1 MDKFNRNRLTFINFG
16 LIFEKALHLKA
27 VKTLTVNFFKIKSSY
42 SNLIAVRL
50 IKKNKSKFMNFDRL
64 KEKLEIL
71 ADAAKYDVSCSS
83 SGGSRKNKNGGLGDS
98 SASGICHTYTED
110 GRCVS
115 LLKILL
121 TNHCIYDCAY
131 CVSRSSNDIKRAA
144 FTVEEVVDLTINFYR
159 RNYIEGLFLSS
170 GIFKNADTTMERLVR
185 VAKKLRLEENFN
197 GYIHLK
203 SIPGA
208 SDELMQEAALYADR
222 LSINLEIPT
231 ESGLKLLAPEK
242 NREDMLNPMKYIQN
256 GISQY
261 KDERK
266 IFRKVPKFAPAGQS
280 TQMIVGATNE
290 NDLQI
295 IKVADHFYKNYS
307 LKRVYYS
314 GYVPVLE
321 DKRLPSLTTEVPML
335 RENRLYQSDWLM
347 RFYGFKA
354 EEILDPSMPF
364 LDLEIDPKLSWA
376 LRHLDQFPV
385 NLQTAEYQMILR
397 IPGIGVKTAKKI
409 LSARRFQVLNIDH
422 LKKLGAAVNRAKYFI
437 DFNAGNIHLRHLTD
451 INLRKLLIGGSQSKF
466 QNQFSQQLTLF

>member
-1 MDKFNRNRLTFINFG
+1 MILRLFFVDNFHEKRLTFINFG
-16 LIFEKALHLKA
+16 TKFEQYLNTNPIQN
-27 VKTLTVNFFKIKSSY
+27 VSYFK
-42 SNLIAVRL
+42 N
-50 IKKNKSKFMNFDRL
+50 MNFNRL

-71 ADAAKYDVSCSS
+71 ANAAKYDVSCSS
-83 SGGSRKNKNGGLGDS
+83 SGGTRKNKKGALGDS
-98 SASGICHTYTED
+98 SISGICHTYTED

-222 LSINLEIPT
+222 LSVNLEIPT

-242 NREDMLNPMKYIQN
+242 NRQDMISPMRYIQK

-261 KDERK
+261 EDEKKSLKR
-266 IFRKVPKFAPAGQS
+266 VPKFAPAGQS
-280 TQMIVGATNE
+280 TQMIVGATHE

-295 IKVADHFYKNYS
+295 IRVADHFYKNFN

-354 EEILDPSMPF
+354 EEILDPDIPF
-364 LDLEIDPKLSWA
+364 LDLEVDPKLSWA

-385 NLQTAEYQMILR
+385 NIQIADYQMILR
-397 IPGIGVKTAKKI
+397 IPGIGVKTAQKI
-409 LSARRFQVLNIDH
+409 ISARRFQVLHLDH

-437 DFNAGNIHLRHLTD
+437 DFNTGNAYLKYLTD
-451 INLRKLLIGGSQSKF
+451 KNFRKLLTGGSSSKF
-466 QNQFSQQLTLF
+466 QNQFSQQLSLF